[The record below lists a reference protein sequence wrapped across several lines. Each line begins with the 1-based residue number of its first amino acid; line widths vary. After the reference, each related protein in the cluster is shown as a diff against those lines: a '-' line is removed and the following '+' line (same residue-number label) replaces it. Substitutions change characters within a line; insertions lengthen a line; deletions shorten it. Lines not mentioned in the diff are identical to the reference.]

1 MSTSYPPPPSHP
13 SKSTTIRQREKRKE
27 DTDGTLYS
35 QSPHQNED
43 HIFRKRRARVN
54 CGLDPLHVVALIVL
68 AGFILSVNPGI
79 LSYRTYIRPFQRR
92 DNIQSRPDLI
102 QEKMVWQKTF
112 TLPSASKGCHL
123 VTPSV
128 EREISEGLRNVKAG
142 LLTLFIQHTSA
153 ALSVNENYDSTVR
166 TDMNMAMDRIVP
178 ESLPWKHTD
187 EGPDDS
193 ASHTKASLF
202 GSSITIPITDG
213 RLNLGTWQ
221 GIYLCGMCT
230 LILSAS
236 CLFAYHILLLIP
248 QNSVLP
254 NIADESLLQYCHK
267 SIQ

>member
-1 MSTSYPPPPSHP
+1 MSSEPITYPPPPSHP
-13 SKSTTIRQREKRKE
+13 SKSTVRKREKSKKE
-27 DTDGTLYS
+27 EEEEVQNETLYS
-35 QSPHQNED
+35 QSPHHKED
-43 HIFRKRRARVN
+43 FLFRKRRARVN

-68 AGFILSVNPGI
+68 LGFVLSFNPSI
-79 LSYRTYIRPFQRR
+79 LSYHTYLAPFKRQDSVQTRSHL
-92 DNIQSRPDLI
+92 QS
-102 QEKMVWQKTF
+102 QEERMVWQKTF

-128 EREISEGLRNVKAG
+128 EREINEGLRNTKAG

-153 ALSVNENYDSTVR
+153 ALSVNENFDSTVR
-166 TDMNMAMDRIVP
+166 TDMNMAMDKIVP

-221 GIYLCGMCT
+221 GIYLCGMCIMF
-230 LILSAS
+230 L
-236 CLFAYHILLLIP
+236 
-248 QNSVLP
+248 
-254 NIADESLLQYCHK
+254 
-267 SIQ
+267 

>member
-1 MSTSYPPPPSHP
+1 MSNPDLTTTYPPPPSHP
-13 SKSTTIRQREKRKE
+13 SKSTIRQREKQKE
-27 DTDGTLYS
+27 SEEDKTLYS
-35 QSPHQNED
+35 HSPHHKED
-43 HIFRKRRARVN
+43 NLFRRRRARVN

-68 AGFILSVNPGI
+68 AGFILSFNPGI
-79 LSYRTYIRPFQRR
+79 LSYRTYIAPFKRQH
-92 DNIQSRPDLI
+92 NIQPITQR
-102 QEKMVWQKTF
+102 QTMVWQKTF

-128 EREISEGLRNVKAG
+128 EREINEGIRNVKAG

-221 GIYLCGMCT
+221 GIYLCGE
-230 LILSAS
+230 
-236 CLFAYHILLLIP
+236 Y
-248 QNSVLP
+248 
-254 NIADESLLQYCHK
+254 Y
-267 SIQ
+267 

>member
-1 MSTSYPPPPSHP
+1 MSATTYPPPPSHP
-13 SKSTTIRQREKRKE
+13 SKSTIRQREKSKE
-27 DTDGTLYS
+27 SEPDTLYS
-35 QSPHQNED
+35 QSPHNNED
-43 HIFRKRRARVN
+43 HIYRKRRARVN

-68 AGFILSVNPGI
+68 AGFILSFNPGI
-79 LSYRTYIRPFQRR
+79 LSYHTYTKPFKRQTT
-92 DNIQSRPDLI
+92 NNLQSRSDLI
-102 QEKMVWQKTF
+102 QSKMVWQKTF

-128 EREISEGLRNVKAG
+128 EREIHEGLRNVKAG

-221 GIYLCGMCT
+221 GIYLCGMFRF
-230 LILSAS
+230 IY
-236 CLFAYHILLLIP
+236 LFILLSDLIT
-248 QNSVLP
+248 
-254 NIADESLLQYCHK
+254 DSLFSFPLHRIPCCQA
-267 SIQ
+267 